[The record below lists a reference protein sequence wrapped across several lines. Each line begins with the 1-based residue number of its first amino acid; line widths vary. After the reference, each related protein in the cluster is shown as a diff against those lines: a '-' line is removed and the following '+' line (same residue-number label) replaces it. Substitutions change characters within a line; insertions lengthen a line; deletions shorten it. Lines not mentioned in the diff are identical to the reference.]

1 MNEDAVRLWIRRAG
15 NDLKIGVDEL
25 TTDNPAT
32 DAICFHMQ
40 QCCEKFLKAYLI
52 FHGEEYPRTHD
63 IALLVTGCARIDPEF
78 DTQIESGVHTL
89 TKYAVG
95 VRYDEEIFPSLEET
109 KQAIELAEKLKRFV
123 LTRLRQKGFEP

>member
-63 IALLVTGCARIDPEF
+63 IALLVSGCARIDSEF
-78 DTQIESGVHTL
+78 HTQIESGAHTL

-109 KQAIELAEKLKRFV
+109 KRARELAEKLRHFV